1 LHWVILWLGLAAFG
15 LWRLL
20 PAMGSC
26 GRSYLVL
33 VSLWGV
39 VNFLY
44 LSWFFGRRK
53 SSVSVEQFL
62 SA

>member
-1 LHWVILWLGLAAFG
+1 
-15 LWRLL
+15 L
-20 PAMGSC
+20 PAMGPC

-44 LSWFFGRRK
+44 LSWFFGRRADLRK
-53 SSVSVEQFL
+53 TQSFL
-62 SA
+62 S